1 MTQSVKYQLC
11 QTNKAKYFVTCYFL
25 TSHAKLLPEK
35 LQQPPSRRINFAI
48 IDENSKC
55 SYQKRN
61 IILGKESKGSVMHFL
76 KILSVFLKRKI
87 YCYKY
92 Y

>member
-35 LQQPPSRRINFAI
+35 LQQPPSGGINFAI

-55 SYQKRN
+55 SYQNATSFLEK
-61 IILGKESKGSVMHFL
+61 KVKGE
-76 KILSVFLKRKI
+76 
-87 YCYKY
+87 
-92 Y
+92 